1 MKIPQNILN
10 EDLFVVLKTIFHYER
25 IFNEQFG
32 LKFEEIYIL
41 QHLRRNPVVRV
52 TDISR
57 ELQLPM
63 FTISRLVYRLVE
75 GGYLTKEQASE
86 DRRNYFL
93 HLSEKGEK
101 ALQDIEN
108 GTYKRI
114 SSNITDLTDAQINEL
129 LDLVGHLHVVLGV
142 TKEVIHE

>member
-1 MKIPQNILN
+1 MKTIPQNKLN

-25 IFNEQFG
+25 IFIEQFG

-63 FTISRLVYRLVE
+63 FTISRLVYRLAE
-75 GGYLTKEQASE
+75 GGYLTKEQDSE

-101 ALQDIEN
+101 TLNDIEN
-108 GTYKRI
+108 STYNRI
-114 SSNITDLTDAQINEL
+114 SANVTNMTEDQINEL
-129 LDLVGHLHVVLGV
+129 LNLANQLHVVLGV
-142 TKEVIHE
+142 TKEVVH

>member
-1 MKIPQNILN
+1 MKTIPQNKLN
-10 EDLFVVLKTIFHYER
+10 EDLFIVLKTIFHYER
-25 IFNEQFG
+25 IFIEQFG

-52 TDISR
+52 TDVSR

-63 FTISRLVYRLVE
+63 FTISRLVYRLTE
-75 GGYLTKEQASE
+75 GGYLSKEQALE

-101 ALQDIEN
+101 TLKDIEN
-108 GTYKRI
+108 STYNRI
-114 SSNITDLTDAQINEL
+114 SANVTGMTETQINEL
-129 LDLVGHLHVVLGV
+129 LDLAGQLHVVLGV
-142 TKEVIHE
+142 TKEVVH

>member
-1 MKIPQNILN
+1 MKTIPQNKLN

-25 IFNEQFG
+25 IFIEQFG

-41 QHLRRNPVVRV
+41 QYLRRNPVVRV

-63 FTISRLVYRLVE
+63 FTISRLVYRLAE
-75 GGYLTKEQASE
+75 GGYLTKEQDSE

-101 ALQDIEN
+101 TLNDIEN
-108 GTYKRI
+108 STYNRI
-114 SSNITDLTDAQINEL
+114 SANVTNMTEDQINEL
-129 LDLVGHLHVVLGV
+129 LNLANQLHVVLGV
-142 TKEVIHE
+142 TKEVVH

>member
-1 MKIPQNILN
+1 MKIPQSKLN

-25 IFNEQFG
+25 EFIEKFG

-41 QHLRRNPVVRV
+41 QHLRRIKIVRV

-57 ELQLPM
+57 ELKLPM
-63 FTISRLVYRLVE
+63 FTISRLVYRMAE
-75 GGYLTKEQASE
+75 GGYLTKEQDSE

-101 ALQDIEN
+101 TLQDIEN
-108 GTYKRI
+108 STYSRI
-114 SSNITDLTDAQINEL
+114 SSNVSGMSDAQISEL
-129 LDLVGHLHVVLGV
+129 LDLANNLHVVLGV
-142 TKEVIHE
+142 TKEVVH

>member
-1 MKIPQNILN
+1 MKIPQTKLN
-10 EDLFVVLKTIFHYER
+10 EDLFIVLKTIFHYER
-25 IFNEQFG
+25 VFIEKFG

-63 FTISRLVYRLVE
+63 FTISRLVYRMVE
-75 GGYLTKEQASE
+75 GGYLSKEQDSE

-101 ALQDIEN
+101 TLQDIEN
-108 GTYKRI
+108 NTYSRI
-114 SSNITDLTDAQINEL
+114 SSNAANMSENQVNEL
-129 LDLVGHLHVVLGV
+129 LNLASQLHVVLGV
-142 TKEVIHE
+142 TKEVVH

>member
-1 MKIPQNILN
+1 MKTIPQKKFN
-10 EDLFVVLKTIFHYER
+10 EDLFNVLKTIFHYER

-63 FTISRLVYRLVE
+63 FTISRLVYRLSE
-75 GGYLTKEQASE
+75 GGYLSKEQDKE
-86 DRRNYFL
+86 DRRNQFL
-93 HLSEKGEK
+93 HLTEMGEK
-101 ALQDIEN
+101 TMVEIEN
-108 GTYKRI
+108 STYNRI
-114 SSNITDLTDAQINEL
+114 SINAAGLTEEEINEL
-129 LDLVGHLHVVLGV
+129 LKLAGQLHVVLGV
-142 TKEVIHE
+142 TKEVIH

>member
-1 MKIPQNILN
+1 MKIPQTKLN
-10 EDLFVVLKTIFHYER
+10 EDLFIVLKTIFHYER
-25 IFNEQFG
+25 IFIEQFG

-63 FTISRLVYRLVE
+63 FTISRLVYRLAE
-75 GGYLTKEQASE
+75 GGYLSKEQDSE

-101 ALQDIEN
+101 TLQDIEN
-108 GTYKRI
+108 NTYTRI
-114 SSNITDLTDAQINEL
+114 SGNVAGMSETQVSEL
-129 LDLVGHLHVVLGV
+129 LDLASKLHVVLGV
-142 TKEVIHE
+142 TKEVVH